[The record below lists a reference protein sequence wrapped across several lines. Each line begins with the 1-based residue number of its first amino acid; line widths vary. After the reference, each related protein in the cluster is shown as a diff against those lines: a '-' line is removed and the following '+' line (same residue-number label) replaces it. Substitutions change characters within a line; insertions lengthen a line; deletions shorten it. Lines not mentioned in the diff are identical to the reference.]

1 MTVDKAEQ
9 EEKTISLKSGNTHY
23 EIVVRRSEK
32 AQESVDEILV
42 RLVADQMERE
52 GKRKSND

>member
-9 EEKTISLKSGNTHY
+9 EEKIISLKSGNTRY
-23 EIVVRRSEK
+23 KIVVRQSEK
-32 AQESVDEILV
+32 AQESAEEILV